1 MAFEEG
7 ADLLTTSDRSQ
18 QSSGSI
24 PSDLERLAAIG
35 TWELSLPSRSLRW
48 SEGARALLGSAL
60 PDTLAAL
67 LEACPAPDRL
77 EVAAAL
83 ASPPAAAGVIELEH
97 RLVCG
102 DDVRW
107 LQQRIAWVRAP
118 DGTPRAAQGVVRDIT
133 PDKSHSLAVSRAN
146 ERLSTATT
154 AGGVGV
160 WDWDVPNNVLVWDEV
175 MYQLYGLQA
184 ADFGGAYEAWSVAI
198 HPEDKVATEGEIQ
211 AALRGER
218 EYAPRFRVIWPD
230 GSIHHIK
237 AASRTT
243 FDAEGRPL
251 RIIGVNYDLTNQV
264 AVEEALAR
272 AKVDAEAANRAK
284 SFFLANMSHEIRTPM
299 NAIIGLSALGSSLPE
314 LPPRIAEYLKRIHS
328 SSQALLSTLN
338 DILDYSKLEADRV
351 LIEQTEFDL
360 DELLENVIE
369 LFALGAETKGVEL
382 VLGVEPG
389 LPATLVGDPLRLGQV
404 LNNLVGNAVK
414 FTEAGHVRLRVTALP
429 ATASARARLKFAV
442 EDTGIGIS
450 AADQERLFSPFT
462 QADGTIARR
471 FGGTGLGLV
480 ITQRLVALMGSTLM
494 VESEPGR
501 GSTMQFELELPVG
514 ERRDLSRELLPIR
527 GLRALVV
534 DDVESSRHVLVEM
547 LASWSVEAV
556 EASSGAEAIALL
568 LPPKPAPRHPFDL
581 VLLDWRMPAMSG
593 LEVVRWIRDRVEEQV
608 LREPPVV
615 VMVTAFDREQLLDE
629 AAGLPLQAVLRKPVS
644 ASRLLDTLVGL
655 RGPERLK
662 LSTDPMA
669 AVLARA
675 APLRGAHILVVEDID
690 TNQLVACDL
699 LERLGMRATIASNG
713 EQALA
718 LVEQAG
724 FDAILMD
731 LHMPVLDGFEATRQ
745 LRMRPASATMPI
757 LAMTAA
763 VLADDQSA
771 CRAAGMNGHI
781 PKPIE
786 PSVLVESLLE
796 WVRLPLAT
804 SGHESWIVT
813 TATVS
818 DRPTVPAS
826 AFPAVAGI
834 DSGDVARRFGDN
846 VPLFVQVLEGLA
858 SSAEPELRAAWEAFD
873 RGDAIDAAN
882 RVHALRGRLGN
893 AGARAAMA
901 IAGELEA
908 ALRSG
913 PPAPEIFSPLEAA
926 VAALVVAVRVGL
938 ADLDRAPDG
947 PPSALEDDALR
958 ALVEQFERCEADAVE
973 RYQQV
978 RPALRDRLGD
988 AHAAMLAEAV
998 ERLRFDEAA
1007 GLLRGLL
1014 RVS

>member
-1 MAFEEG
+1 M
-7 ADLLTTSDRSQ
+7 S
-18 QSSGSI
+18 
-24 PSDLERLAAIG
+24 SDLETLAAIG
-35 TWELSLPSRSLRW
+35 TWELTLPARTLRW
-48 SEGARALLGSAL
+48 SDGARALLGPGL

-67 LEACPAPDRL
+67 LEACPEPDRL

-83 ASPPAAAGVIELEH
+83 AGPAAGVIELEH
-97 RLVCG
+97 RLVLG

-107 LQQRIAWVRAP
+107 LQQRIAWVSGL
-118 DGTPRAAQGVVRDIT
+118 DGTPRVAQGVVRDIT
-133 PDKSHSLAVSRAN
+133 RDKANSRAVGRAN

-160 WDWDVPNNVLVWDEV
+160 WDWDVPNNILVWDEV

-218 EYAPRFRVIWPD
+218 DYAPRFRVIWPD

-243 FDAEGRPL
+243 FDDEGRPL
-251 RIIGVNYDLTNQV
+251 RIIGVNYDLTDQV
-264 AVEEALAR
+264 AVEEALER
-272 AKVDAEAANRAK
+272 AKIEAEAANTAK
-284 SFFLANMSHEIRTPM
+284 SLFLANMSHEIRTPM
-299 NAIIGLSALGSSLPE
+299 NAVIGLSALGSSLPD
-314 LPPRIAEYLKRIHS
+314 LPPRIAEYLNRIHS
-328 SSQALLSTLN
+328 SSLALLSTIN

-351 LIEQTEFDL
+351 SLEETEFGL
-360 DELLENVIE
+360 DELVENVID
-369 LFALGAETKGVEL
+369 LFSLGAESKGVEL
-382 VLGVEPG
+382 ILRVEPG

-404 LNNLVGNAVK
+404 LNNLVGNGVK
-414 FTEAGHVRLRVTALP
+414 FTEAGHVQLSVTALP
-429 ATASARARLKFAV
+429 ATSSAHARLMFAV

-462 QADGTIARR
+462 QADSSIARR

-480 ITQRLVALMGSTLM
+480 ITQRLVAKMGSALM
-494 VESEPGR
+494 VDSEPGR

-514 ERRDLSRELLPIR
+514 ARRDLSRELLPIR

-534 DDVESSRHVLVEM
+534 DDVESSRHVLVEL

-556 EASSGAEAIALL
+556 EASSGVEAIALL
-568 LPPKPAPRHPFDL
+568 LPAKPALQRPFDL
-581 VLLDWRMPAMSG
+581 VLLDWRMPTMSG

-615 VMVTAFDREQLLDE
+615 VMVTAFDREQLLEE
-629 AAGLPLQAVLRKPVS
+629 AAGLPFQAVLRKPVS

-655 RGPERLK
+655 RGPESLK
-662 LSTDPMA
+662 LSIDPMA
-669 AVLARA
+669 LLRARA

-718 LVEQAG
+718 LVEQAA

-745 LRMRPASATMPI
+745 LRTRPALASMPI

-763 VLADDQSA
+763 VLANDQAA
-771 CRAAGMNGHI
+771 CRAAGMNGHV

-796 WVRLPLAT
+796 WVRLPLANA
-804 SGHESWIVT
+804 GRESWDVT
-813 TATVS
+813 SASVS
-818 DRPTVPAS
+818 DRPAVRAS
-826 AFPAVAGI
+826 GYPAVAGI
-834 DSGDVARRFGDN
+834 DSGDVALRFGDN
-846 VPLFVQVLEGLA
+846 VALFVQVLEGLA
-858 SSAEPELRAAWEAFD
+858 SRAEPELRAAREAFD
-873 RGDAIDAAN
+873 RGEMIVAAKC
-882 RVHALRGRLGN
+882 VHALRGQLGN
-893 AGARAAMA
+893 AGARTAMA
-901 IAGELEA
+901 IAGEVEV

-913 PPAPEIFSPLEAA
+913 APAPGLFSPLDAA
-926 VAALVVAVRVGL
+926 VTALVMAVRVGL
-938 ADLDRAPDG
+938 VDFDRAPDG
-947 PPSALEDDALR
+947 LPAVLDDGALR
-958 ALVEQFERCEADAVE
+958 GLIEQLERCEADAVD
-973 RYQQV
+973 RYQQM
-978 RPALRDRLGD
+978 RPALRDRLG
-988 AHAAMLAEAV
+988 AARSGTLAEAI

-1007 GLLRGLL
+1007 GLLRDLL
-1014 RVS
+1014 GES

>member
-1 MAFEEG
+1 M
-7 ADLLTTSDRSQ
+7 
-18 QSSGSI
+18 
-24 PSDLERLAAIG
+24 PSDLETLAAIG
-35 TWELSLPSRSLRW
+35 TWELTLPARTLCW
-48 SEGARALLGSAL
+48 SDGARALLGQAL
-60 PDTLAAL
+60 PDSLAAL
-67 LEACPAPDRL
+67 LGACPAPDRL
-77 EVAAAL
+77 DVAAAL
-83 ASPPAAAGVIELEH
+83 AAPPAAAGVIELEH
-97 RLVCG
+97 RLVRG

-107 LQQRIAWVRAP
+107 LQQRIAWVRGP
-118 DGTPRAAQGVVRDIT
+118 DGTPCAAQGVVRDIT
-133 PDKSHSLAVSRAN
+133 RDKAHNLDLSRAN

-160 WDWDVPNNVLVWDEV
+160 WDWDVPNNVLVWDDV

-198 HPEDKVATEGEIQ
+198 HPEDKAATEGDIQ

-218 EYAPRFRVIWPD
+218 DYEPRFRVIWPD

-243 FDAEGRPL
+243 FDAEARPL
-251 RIIGVNYDLTNQV
+251 RMIGVNYDLTNQV

-272 AKVDAEAANRAK
+272 AKLDAEGANRAK
-284 SFFLANMSHEIRTPM
+284 SLFLANMSHEIRTPM
-299 NAIIGLSALGSSLPE
+299 NAVIGLSSLGSSLPD
-314 LPPRIAEYLKRIHS
+314 LPPRIGEYLKRIHS
-328 SSQALLSTLN
+328 SSRALLSILN

-351 LIEQTEFDL
+351 SIEQTEFVL
-360 DELLENVIE
+360 DELLENVID
-369 LFALGAETKGVEL
+369 LFALGAESKGVEL

-389 LPATLVGDPLRLGQV
+389 LPATLVGDPLRLGQI

-414 FTEAGHVRLRVTALP
+414 FTEVGHVLLRVTAVP
-429 ATASARARLKFAV
+429 TSSSTRAHLKFAI

-462 QADGTIARR
+462 QADGSIARR

-480 ITQRLVALMGSTLM
+480 LSQRLVAMMGGDLT

-501 GSTMQFELELPVG
+501 GSTMHFELELPVG
-514 ERRDLSRELLPIR
+514 ARRDLSRQLLPIR

-547 LASWSVEAV
+547 LASWSVETV

-568 LPPKPAPRHPFDL
+568 LPAKPAPQRPFDL
-581 VLLDWRMPAMSG
+581 VLLDWRMPVMCG

-629 AAGLPLQAVLRKPVS
+629 AAGLPLQAVLRKPVF
-644 ASRLLDTLVGL
+644 ASRLLDTLIEL
-655 RGPERLK
+655 RGPERLQ

-713 EQALA
+713 EQALS
-718 LVEQAG
+718 LVEQDR

-745 LRMRPASATMPI
+745 LRTRPASATMPI

-763 VLADDQSA
+763 VLADDQAA
-771 CRAAGMNGHI
+771 CRAAGMNGHV

-786 PSVLVESLLE
+786 PSVLVESLLA
-796 WVRLPLAT
+796 WVQMPLANA
-804 SGHESWIVT
+804 GRESWVD
-813 TATVS
+813 TAAAVS
-818 DRPTVPAS
+818 DCPPVRPS
-826 AFPAVAGI
+826 EFPAVAGI
-834 DSGDVARRFGDN
+834 DSGDVALRFGDN
-846 VPLFVQVLEGLA
+846 VKLFVQVLEGLA
-858 SSAEPELRAAWEAFD
+858 SGAEPELRAAREAFD
-873 RGDAIDAAN
+873 RGDLIDAAK
-882 RVHALRGRLGN
+882 RVHALRGQLGN

-901 IAGELEA
+901 MAGEVEA

-913 PPAPEIFSPLEAA
+913 APAPELFAPLDAA
-926 VAALVVAVRVGL
+926 LTALVVAMRDGL
-938 ADLDRAPDG
+938 ADLEQAANGARA
-947 PPSALEDDALR
+947 ALDDDALR
-958 ALVEQFERCEADAVE
+958 GLIEQLERCEADAVE
-973 RYQQV
+973 QYQQM
-978 RPALRDRLGD
+978 RLALGDRLGT
-988 AHAAMLAEAV
+988 ARAAMLAEAI
-998 ERLRFDEAA
+998 ERLHFDKAA
-1007 GLLRGLL
+1007 GLLRNLL
-1014 RVS
+1014 GES

>member
-1 MAFEEG
+1 M
-7 ADLLTTSDRSQ
+7 
-18 QSSGSI
+18 
-24 PSDLERLAAIG
+24 
-35 TWELSLPSRSLRW
+35 
-48 SEGARALLGSAL
+48 
-60 PDTLAAL
+60 
-67 LEACPAPDRL
+67 
-77 EVAAAL
+77 
-83 ASPPAAAGVIELEH
+83 
-97 RLVCG
+97 
-102 DDVRW
+102 
-107 LQQRIAWVRAP
+107 
-118 DGTPRAAQGVVRDIT
+118 
-133 PDKSHSLAVSRAN
+133 
-146 ERLSTATT
+146 
-154 AGGVGV
+154 
-160 WDWDVPNNVLVWDEV
+160 
-175 MYQLYGLQA
+175 
-184 ADFGGAYEAWSVAI
+184 
-198 HPEDKVATEGEIQ
+198 
-211 AALRGER
+211 
-218 EYAPRFRVIWPD
+218 
-230 GSIHHIK
+230 
-237 AASRTT
+237 
-243 FDAEGRPL
+243 
-251 RIIGVNYDLTNQV
+251 IGVNYDLTNQV
-264 AVEEALAR
+264 EVEEALAR
-272 AKVDAEAANRAK
+272 AKVEAEAANRAK
-284 SFFLANMSHEIRTPM
+284 SFFLANMSHEMRTPM
-299 NAIIGLSALGSSLPE
+299 NAVIGLSALGSSLPD

-328 SSQALLSTLN
+328 SSLALLSTLN

-351 LIEQTEFDL
+351 SLEQTEFDL
-360 DELLENVIE
+360 DELLENIID
-369 LFALGAETKGVEL
+369 LFALGAESKGVEL

-414 FTEAGHVRLRVTALP
+414 FTEVGHVRLRVTALP
-429 ATASARARLKFAV
+429 AATSSSASLKFAV

-450 AADQERLFSPFT
+450 VEDQERLFSPFT
-462 QADGTIARR
+462 QADGSIARR

-480 ITQRLVALMGSTLM
+480 LSQRLVAMMGGDLT

-501 GSTMQFELELPVG
+501 GSTMNFEVELPVG
-514 ERRDLSRELLPIR
+514 ARRDLSRELLPIR

-534 DDVESSRHVLVEM
+534 DDVESSRHGLVEL

-568 LPPKPAPRHPFDL
+568 LPSKTAPQRPFDL
-581 VLLDWRMPAMSG
+581 VLLDWRMPVMSG
-593 LEVVRWIRDRVEEQV
+593 LEVVRWIRDRVAEQV

-644 ASRLLDTLVGL
+644 ASRLLDTLMGL

-669 AVLARA
+669 SVLARA

-718 LVEQAG
+718 LVEQDL

-745 LRMRPASATMPI
+745 LRTRPASATMPI

-763 VLADDQSA
+763 VLADDQAA
-771 CRAAGMNGHI
+771 CRAAGMNGHV

-786 PSVLVESLLE
+786 PSVLVESLLA
-796 WVRLPLAT
+796 WVQLPLANA
-804 SGHESWIVT
+804 GRESWVVT
-813 TATVS
+813 EATVG
-818 DRPTVPAS
+818 DGPPVRAS
-826 AFPAVAGI
+826 EFPAVAGI
-834 DSGDVARRFGDN
+834 DSGDVALRFGDN
-846 VPLFVQVLEGLA
+846 VALFVQVLEGLA
-858 SSAEPELRAAWEAFD
+858 SGAEHELLAAQEAFD
-873 RGDAIDAAN
+873 RGDLIDAAK
-882 RVHALRGRLGN
+882 RVHALRGQLGN

-913 PPAPEIFSPLEAA
+913 TSAPGLFSPLNAA

-947 PPSALEDDALR
+947 PPVALDDA
-958 ALVEQFERCEADAVE
+958 ALCGLIAQLERCEADAVE
-973 RYQQV
+973 RYQQM
-978 RPALRDRLGD
+978 RPALRDRLG
-988 AHAAMLAEAV
+988 ASGAATLAEAI
-998 ERLRFDEAA
+998 ERLHFDEAA